1 MSKWQELDKLAK
13 RIDDVAKQKGWDKSW
28 SKGGCYLHLE
38 ASEFIESLRGKGDDP
53 PQKEAGDIIMA
64 LFSMLAHYDINPS
77 EVFELVEQEILPDLE
92 TDESELETDRVS

>member
-1 MSKWQELDKLAK
+1 MSKWEDLDHLAK
-13 RIDDVAKQKGWDKSW
+13 RIDAVAKQKKWDKSW

-64 LFSMLAHYDINPS
+64 LFSMLAHYEIEPS
-77 EVFELVEQEILPDLE
+77 EVFNMIEDDILPDLE
-92 TDESELETDRVS
+92 KE